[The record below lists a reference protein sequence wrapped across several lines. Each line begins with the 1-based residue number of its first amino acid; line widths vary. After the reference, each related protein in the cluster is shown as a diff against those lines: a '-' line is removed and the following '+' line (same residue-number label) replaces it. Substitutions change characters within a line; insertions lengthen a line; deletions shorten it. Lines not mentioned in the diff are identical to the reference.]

1 MNKETEVLNVYM
13 EQQQQKIKEL
23 TQTIM
28 ILETKN
34 KIMAKEIQDLKS
46 INSEYKTQLND
57 KVVLKNRSGLSEIAA
72 SSEKPRVAPES
83 ETKKVMVSGFSVSKQ
98 IFKR

>member
-46 INSEYKTQLND
+46 INSEYKSQLND
-57 KVVLKNRSGLSEIAA
+57 KVVVKNRSGLSEIAA
-72 SSEKPRVAPES
+72 SSETPRVALGS
-83 ETKKVMVSGFSVSKQ
+83 KKVMVSGFSVSKQ

>member
-72 SSEKPRVAPES
+72 GGEKPRVVPEP
-83 ETKKVMVSGFSVSKQ
+83 EIEKVKVSGFSVSKQ

>member
-34 KIMAKEIQDLKS
+34 KIMAKEIQELKS

-57 KVVLKNRSGLSEIAA
+57 KVVLKNRSGLSEIAT
-72 SSEKPRVAPES
+72 SIEKPRVVPEP
-83 ETKKVMVSGFSVSKQ
+83 ETKKVMVNGFSVNKQ

>member
-1 MNKETEVLNVYM
+1 MSKEAEVLNVYM

-46 INSEYKTQLND
+46 INSEYKSQLND

-72 SSEKPRVAPES
+72 SSEKPRVVLGS
-83 ETKKVMVSGFSVSKQ
+83 KKVMVSGFSVSKQ